1 MGPSKNRFRRPWK
14 KNVSHEISSHF
25 AKPCEPRAESLL
37 QLVIAI
43 NQLGG
48 KALSSEGQ
56 QGAGGGLLDRS
67 PAMYI
72 SYGWPV
78 VLETTTA
85 EGPSTSDSKAKDLD
99 DSEEVAW
106 VCSVGKATAIGKQ
119 NEVQV
124 WTRTKQGRV
133 RVGRFRAKD
142 DDVMVEGGFRYAA
155 WEPKQRA
162 LVVCTSGG
170 VVYVLSL
177 SEDARRDATGGSC
190 PGSRFPAVDVGVRAR
205 FDCSGVLP
213 TALLVDEKTILLGCA
228 DGALVSY
235 NWDGYQKSK
244 LSLLPPGE
252 DLDAHEPW
260 LNNQSVQTLQYCR
273 SRRTL
278 LILLKNGMCALYM
291 FSSDGLRLKSSSSS
305 FCWVLAPRS
314 ETITAASLSPESHT
328 LALGTQCGA
337 VHLYAIGNDLSQH
350 KLRTLSLAE
359 WGHTGQSS
367 GVVESVR
374 WAADGRA
381 MAIVWEKAGL
391 SVWTASGC
399 RLMYHLEGHTG
410 QKKEATAAA
419 AGRRAVCWSPE
430 GLQLVASSRRDP
442 SRVLLFSF
450 ARAALNSS
458 PTRSGTNQSSLLSVP
473 SACLLGDDRVL
484 CVFGSDV
491 LGDAERPTLHH
502 LPLPQQYS
510 GLNWP
515 ARLIAVSARGEDLA
529 VAGERGAALYSHRHR
544 RWRLFGDVN
553 QESAIRCL
561 SLTWVDEVVM
571 LCCQPCSSRPA
582 LLEDSSPQGQVQL
595 RFYPKYHL
603 DSTSLLCQ
611 KRLNAPPRAMSAQG
625 DRLVVLSGDA
635 GKLEAAVLRLI
646 VEGPLGPSQRPIAR
660 VEVLRE
666 VCIVTMRPPPVLT
679 SFVPAL
685 GGGDAGRGPRSAC
698 LVLHAD
704 GQLCHLDLE
713 TGSERGVLDKVE
725 HFWCEAE
732 PEGGRDG
739 GSGDGSLLW
748 TYGAR
753 GISILDVGRVL
764 SLVREGKMAR
774 LEVQEPD
781 PELEFDREVYPLGL
795 NPGVNSIVGISQHS
809 ANLASSAS
817 HGFSPLPKAQPL
829 LSPLLRYLLTQGRQ
843 EDAERLVQR
852 SARHPHFSHSLE
864 WLVFTVLEKEY
875 SSADAV
881 HAAAKPRGLYNLS
894 TVLGLVQ
901 RLKVY
906 ADVIVRVAR
915 KIDPVHWGLLFQEAG
930 QPTRLFEKSLQVG
943 CCPRHRKK
951 KRLLT
956 NVLLTPPPQ
965 TSALFVLPSDQ
976 TAVKGVRNR
985 RRLLGDRGDPGGP
998 RLGPGVRL
1006 EPPAGD
1012 LAGGGVRP
1020 DWGAGEISG
1029 EVREGHEGERRGP
1042 GRRGGRWVLVRHD
1055 LWLPHPA
1062 LLGQPKGG
1070 PPQQGGPQVPV
1081 CPCRRAHRL
1090 QEAPG
1095 PGHICSQVRL

>member
-1 MGPSKNRFRRPWK
+1 M
-14 KNVSHEISSHF
+14 
-25 AKPCEPRAESLL
+25 
-37 QLVIAI
+37 
-43 NQLGG
+43 
-48 KALSSEGQ
+48 
-56 QGAGGGLLDRS
+56 
-67 PAMYI
+67 
-72 SYGWPV
+72 
-78 VLETTTA
+78 
-85 EGPSTSDSKAKDLD
+85 
-99 DSEEVAW
+99 
-106 VCSVGKATAIGKQ
+106 
-119 NEVQV
+119 
-124 WTRTKQGRV
+124 
-133 RVGRFRAKD
+133 GRFRAKD

-213 TALLVDEKTILLGCA
+213 TALLVDEKTIFLGCA

-374 WAADGRA
+374 WTADGRA

-450 ARAALNSS
+450 ARAALDNSS

-561 SLTWVDEVVM
+561 SLTWGWM
-571 LCCQPCSSRPA
+571 RSSCCAANPA
-582 LLEDSSPQGQVQL
+582 ARGLHCWRTPLPRSQVQAPIL
-595 RFYPKYHL
+595 P
-603 DSTSLLCQ
+603 Q
-611 KRLNAPPRAMSAQG
+611 VPPRLDIPAVSE
-625 DRLVVLSGDA
+625 
-635 GKLEAAVLRLI
+635 EAK
-646 VEGPLGPSQRPIAR
+646 
-660 VEVLRE
+660 
-666 VCIVTMRPPPVLT
+666 
-679 SFVPAL
+679 
-685 GGGDAGRGPRSAC
+685 RSA
-698 LVLHAD
+698 
-704 GQLCHLDLE
+704 
-713 TGSERGVLDKVE
+713 
-725 HFWCEAE
+725 
-732 PEGGRDG
+732 
-739 GSGDGSLLW
+739 
-748 TYGAR
+748 
-753 GISILDVGRVL
+753 
-764 SLVREGKMAR
+764 
-774 LEVQEPD
+774 
-781 PELEFDREVYPLGL
+781 
-795 NPGVNSIVGISQHS
+795 
-809 ANLASSAS
+809 
-817 HGFSPLPKAQPL
+817 
-829 LSPLLRYLLTQGRQ
+829 
-843 EDAERLVQR
+843 
-852 SARHPHFSHSLE
+852 
-864 WLVFTVLEKEY
+864 
-875 SSADAV
+875 
-881 HAAAKPRGLYNLS
+881 
-894 TVLGLVQ
+894 
-901 RLKVY
+901 
-906 ADVIVRVAR
+906 
-915 KIDPVHWGLLFQEAG
+915 
-930 QPTRLFEKSLQVG
+930 
-943 CCPRHRKK
+943 
-951 KRLLT
+951 
-956 NVLLTPPPQ
+956 
-965 TSALFVLPSDQ
+965 
-976 TAVKGVRNR
+976 
-985 RRLLGDRGDPGGP
+985 
-998 RLGPGVRL
+998 
-1006 EPPAGD
+1006 
-1012 LAGGGVRP
+1012 
-1020 DWGAGEISG
+1020 
-1029 EVREGHEGERRGP
+1029 EGHERP
-1042 GRRGGRWVLVRHD
+1042 G
-1055 LWLPHPA
+1055 
-1062 LLGQPKGG
+1062 
-1070 PPQQGGPQVPV
+1070 
-1081 CPCRRAHRL
+1081 
-1090 QEAPG
+1090 
-1095 PGHICSQVRL
+1095 